1 MTGQQ
6 SYKAIQMSRRS
17 LLVGAAAIGLSTAIP
32 PMVAIA
38 ADAVAA
44 ASAAA
49 GEIRPFR
56 AEIPEAALID
66 LRQRLA
72 VTRWPDKETVT
83 DRSQGVQSARM
94 RDLVSYWQTSYDW
107 RKGEEKLNAVPQF
120 LTNIDGLDIHFIHV
134 RSRHENALP
143 LIMTHGWPG
152 SVFEL
157 LNVIGPLTDPTAH
170 GGKAEDAFHL
180 VLPSIPG
187 FGFSQKPTST
197 GWNPQR
203 IAAAWDMLMKRLGYN
218 RYVSQGGDWGAII
231 SDALGRQAPDGL
243 LGIHVNRVERATTF
257 PTAAAQALMNGAPA
271 PDGLSRQEKRVF
283 GEVRDFVNNGF
294 GYAAIMN
301 TRPETIGYGLA
312 DSPVGLA
319 AWLYDKIAD
328 WVFTAG
334 DPETALGK
342 DALLDNITLY
352 WLTNTG
358 PSSARIYWEN
368 TVSGAKLTPIKVPVA
383 VTVFPGEV
391 YKPPKK
397 WLSKAYPHLVYYNQ
411 VSKGGH
417 FAAWEEPELFSQEIR
432 AAFKAMQP

>member
-1 MTGQQ
+1 MTGKKSNQALQ
-6 SYKAIQMSRRS
+6 LSRRS
-17 LLVGAAAIGLSTAIP
+17 LLVGGAAIGLSTAILP
-32 PMVAIA
+32 LVANA
-38 ADAVAA
+38 ADAIDAV
-44 ASAAA
+44 SAAGA
-49 GEIRPFR
+49 IRPFR
-56 AEIPEAALID
+56 ADIPETALID

-72 VTRWPDKETVT
+72 VTRWPEDETVA
-83 DRSQGVQSARM
+83 DRSQGVQSAKLRA
-94 RDLVSYWQTSYDW
+94 LVNYWRTSYDW
-107 RKGEEKLNAVPQF
+107 RKAEEKLNAAPQF

-134 RSRHENALP
+134 RSMHENALP

-152 SVFEL
+152 SIFEL
-157 LNVIGPLTDPTAH
+157 LNIIGPLTDPTAH

-203 IAAAWDMLMKRLGYN
+203 IAAAWDMLMKRLGYD

-257 PTAAAQALMNGAPA
+257 PTAAAQALMNGAAA
-271 PDGLSRQEKRVF
+271 PDSLSPEEKMVF

-328 WVFTAG
+328 WVFTRG
-334 DPETALGK
+334 DPEKALGK

-358 PSSARIYWEN
+358 PSSGRIYWEN
-368 TVSGAKLTPIKVPVA
+368 AASGAKLTPLQVPVG

-397 WLSKAYPHLVYYNQ
+397 WLSNAYPRLIYYNQ

-432 AAFKAMQP
+432 AAFKAMRP

>member
-6 SYKAIQMSRRS
+6 SNNVMQMSRRS
-17 LLVGAAAIGLSTAIP
+17 LLVGSAAIGLSTAILP
-32 PMVAIA
+32 LVAIA
-38 ADAVAA
+38 ADAVDA
-44 ASAAA
+44 ASAAG

-56 AEIPEAALID
+56 AEIPETALID
-66 LRQRLA
+66 LRRRLA
-72 VTRWPDKETVT
+72 VTRWPDEETVT
-83 DRSQGVQSARM
+83 DRSQGVQSARL
-94 RDLVSYWQTSYDW
+94 RELVNYWQTSYDW

-120 LTNIDGLDIHFIHV
+120 VTNIDGLDIHFIHV

-157 LNVIGPLTDPTAH
+157 LNVIKPLTDPTAH

-197 GWNPQR
+197 GWNPKH
-203 IAAAWDMLMKRLGYN
+203 IAVAWDMLMKRLGYN

-271 PDGLSRQEKRVF
+271 PDSLSPEEKSVF

-319 AWLYDKIAD
+319 AWLYDKISD
-328 WVFTAG
+328 WVFTRG
-334 DPETALGK
+334 DPEKALST
-342 DALLDNITLY
+342 DAILDNITLY

-358 PSSARIYWEN
+358 PSSGRIYWEN
-368 TVSGAKLTPIKVPVA
+368 TVSGAKLSPIKVPVG

-391 YKPPKK
+391 YKPPKR
-397 WLSKAYPHLVYYNQ
+397 WLSKAYPQLVYYNQ

-417 FAAWEEPELFSQEIR
+417 FAAWEEPELFSEEIR
-432 AAFKAMQP
+432 AAFKTIRT

>member
-1 MTGQQ
+1 MTGQNSNQ
-6 SYKAIQMSRRS
+6 AVQMSRRT
-17 LLVGAAAIGLSTAIP
+17 LLVGSAAIGLSTAILP
-32 PMVAIA
+32 LVAIA
-38 ADAVAA
+38 ADAVDAV
-44 ASAAA
+44 SAAGA
-49 GEIRPFR
+49 IRPFR
-56 AEIPEAALID
+56 AVIPETALID

-72 VTRWPDKETVT
+72 VTRWPDDETVT
-83 DRSQGVQSARM
+83 DGSQGVQSAQLRE
-94 RDLVSYWQTSYDW
+94 LVNYWRTSYDW
-107 RKGEEKLNAVPQF
+107 RKAEEKLNAAPQF

-170 GGKAEDAFHL
+170 GGQAEDAFHL
-180 VLPSIPG
+180 VLPSLPG

-203 IAAAWDMLMKRLGYN
+203 IATAWDMLMKRLGYN

-257 PTAAAQALMNGAPA
+257 PTAAAQALMNGEPA
-271 PDGLSRQEKRVF
+271 PDSLSPEETKVF
-283 GEVRDFVNNGF
+283 EEVRDFVNNGF

-334 DPETALGK
+334 DPDTAVGK

-358 PSSARIYWEN
+358 PSSGRIYWEN
-368 TVSGAKLTPIKVPVA
+368 AASGAKLTPIKVPVG

-397 WLSKAYPHLVYYNQ
+397 WLSKTYPHLVYYNQ

-417 FAAWEEPELFSQEIR
+417 FAAWEEPQLFSQEIR
-432 AAFKAMQP
+432 AAFKDMRP